1 MMEGVQYNQLA
12 TRLVLLEYGAVSE
25 TVGRLGIVVD
35 TRMAHLVLHS
45 GMKDIVSLLLKVLF
59 EDGPQ
64 LSAYLGIS
72 WLKKMTLPKIM
83 PSSMGSVHL
92 MNEVRI

>member
-1 MMEGVQYNQLA
+1 M
-12 TRLVLLEYGAVSE
+12 SE
-25 TVGRLGIVVD
+25 TVGRLDIVVD
-35 TRMAHLVLHS
+35 TWMPHLVLHS
-45 GMKDIVSLLLKVLF
+45 GMKDIVPLLLKVLL

-64 LSAYLGIS
+64 LSAYLVIS

-92 MNEVRI
+92 MN